1 LLILI
6 AVKTQVISNNKIIV
20 SHLITRYFIAKLF
33 VCLIRVVIYLWYN
46 SLELISI
53 LFMNRGGTMHCWF
66 LLAGND
72 PEKLRAKFINF
83 FYNLNFPRGMALWK
97 WKKTCWICSPENHKN
112 DILTS
117 FIKYGIVEFS
127 SAPSPSDI
135 EFIYGD
141 DQSLNSL
148 S

>member
-1 LLILI
+1 
-6 AVKTQVISNNKIIV
+6 
-20 SHLITRYFIAKLF
+20 
-33 VCLIRVVIYLWYN
+33 
-46 SLELISI
+46 
-53 LFMNRGGTMHCWF
+53 MHCWF

-117 FIKYGIVEFS
+117 FVKYGIVEFS

-148 S
+148 SQALTLYRTQRNFTFLAPLNFFHYNKSAQEAVTDISGCIKHKRNIHHHLLRFQLPKY